1 MMRLFAGNRVALL
14 HNGAEYFPELG
25 KAIDN
30 AASEIF
36 LEAYIFENDDTGRRI
51 AEALKRAAQRGVVV
65 HLLLDGFGS
74 KSLPQDMI
82 DDMTRAGIQVL
93 LFRPEVL
100 SFKFRRQRLR
110 RMHRKLVII
119 DNRIAFVGGI
129 NIIDDMHTPK
139 QVPPRFDYAV
149 KIEGPLLR
157 VVHAAARDLW
167 ARVTWTHLRREW
179 RHTKGLPAAV
189 HSCGEQRAALVTR
202 DNLRHRRDIEQA
214 YLNAIAG
221 AKQEI
226 IIANAYFLPGRNF
239 RRALVNAA
247 ARGVRVILLLQGRV
261 EYVLLHY
268 ASRALYGY
276 FLDAGVE
283 IYEYHKSF
291 MHAKVAV
298 MDGYWA
304 TVGSSNI
311 DPFSMLLG
319 REANV
324 MVEDRGFAQQLRQSL
339 MQAVAHGAAQVV
351 RERWTNQPLAQRIL
365 IWISYGVAR
374 FITGA
379 FGYGREQEFK
389 PRR

>member
-1 MMRLFAGNRVALL
+1 MRFFAGNKLTLL
-14 HNGAEYFPELG
+14 HNGVEYFPELER
-25 KAIDN
+25 AIGN
-30 AASEIF
+30 AALEVF
-36 LEAYIFENDDTGRRI
+36 LETYIFENDDTGRRI
-51 AEALKRAAQRGVVV
+51 AEALKRAAQRGVRV

-74 KSLPQDMI
+74 KSLTREI
-82 DDMTRAGIQVL
+82 IADMTRAGVQLL
-93 LFRPEVL
+93 LFRPEIL

-110 RMHRKLVII
+110 RMHRKLAEI
-119 DNRIAFVGGI
+119 DGKVAFVGGI
-129 NIIDDMHTPK
+129 NIIDDMHTPN

-149 KIEGPLLR
+149 KIEGPLVR
-157 VVHAAARDLW
+157 AVHVSARDLW
-167 ARVTWTHLRREW
+167 TRVTWTHLRREW
-179 RHTKGLPAAV
+179 RKTKGQPAAMRP
-189 HSCGEQRAALVTR
+189 CGEQRAALVTR

-221 AKQEI
+221 AKQEVV
-226 IIANAYFLPGRNF
+226 IANAYFLPGRNF

-276 FLDAGVE
+276 FLNAGVE

-324 MVEDRGFAQQLRQSL
+324 MVEDHGFAQQLRQSL
-339 MQAVAHGAAQVV
+339 MQAVTQGSHQVE
-351 RERWTNQPLAQRIL
+351 RERWKNLPLAQRVL
-365 IWISYGVAR
+365 IWISYGLAR
-374 FITGA
+374 FFTGV
-379 FGYGREQEFK
+379 FGYGREHEL
-389 PRR
+389 RRRN

>member
-1 MMRLFAGNRVALL
+1 MMRYFAGNSVTLL

-36 LEAYIFENDDTGRRI
+36 LEAYIFENDNTGRRI
-51 AEALKRAAQRGVVV
+51 AEALKRAALRGVAV

-74 KSLPQDMI
+74 KSLPQEMI

-100 SFKFRRQRLR
+100 SFQFRRQRLR
-110 RMHRKLVII
+110 RMHRKLVMI

-179 RHTKGLPAAV
+179 RHTKSLLVAV
-189 HSCGEQRAALVTR
+189 QPCGEQRAALVTR

-351 RERWTNQPLAQRIL
+351 RERWTNRPLPQRIL

-374 FITGA
+374 FITGV
-379 FGYGREQEFK
+379 FGYGREQE
-389 PRR
+389 PRNL

>member
-51 AEALKRAAQRGVVV
+51 ANALKRAAQRGVAV

>member
-1 MMRLFAGNRVALL
+1 MMRFFAGNRVTLL
-14 HNGAEYFPELG
+14 HNGAEYFPELE
-25 KAIDN
+25 KAIKN
-30 AASEIF
+30 AALEIF

-51 AEALKRAAQRGVVV
+51 AEALQHAAQRGIAV
-65 HLLLDGFGS
+65 HVLLDGFGS
-74 KSLPQDMI
+74 KSLPQEMLAGMI
-82 DDMTRAGIQVL
+82 QAGIQVL

-100 SFKFRRQRLR
+100 GFKFRRQRLR
-110 RMHRKLVII
+110 RMHRKLVVI
-119 DNRIAFVGGI
+119 DGRIAFIGGI

-149 KIEGPLLR
+149 KVEGPLLR
-157 VVHAAARDLW
+157 VIHAAARDLW

-179 RHTKGLPAAV
+179 GYTKGRTAASQV
-189 HSCGEQRAALVTR
+189 RGEQRAALVTR

-239 RRALVNAA
+239 RRALINAA

-261 EYVLLHY
+261 EYLLLHY
-268 ASRALYGY
+268 ASRALYGN

-298 MDGYWA
+298 MDGYWT

-311 DPFSMLLG
+311 DPFSLLLG

-324 MVEDRGFAQQLRQSL
+324 VVEDRGFAQQLRQSL
-339 MQAVAHGAAQVV
+339 MQAIARGATQVV
-351 RERWTNQPLAQRIL
+351 RERWKNRPLAQRVL

-374 FITGA
+374 FVTGA
-379 FGYGREQEFK
+379 FGYGGEQEF
-389 PRR
+389 RSRH

>member
-1 MMRLFAGNRVALL
+1 MMRFFAGNRVTLL

-25 KAIDN
+25 KAIEN
-30 AASEIF
+30 SASEIF

-51 AEALKRAAQRGVVV
+51 AEALKRAAQRGVAV

-74 KSLPQDMI
+74 KSLPQEMI

-100 SFKFRRQRLR
+100 SFQFRRQRLR
-110 RMHRKLVII
+110 RMHRKLVVI
-119 DNRIAFVGGI
+119 DGRIAFIGGI

-149 KIEGPLLR
+149 KVEGPLLR
-157 VVHAAARDLW
+157 VIHAAARDLW

-179 RHTKGLPAAV
+179 RHTKGLLGAARP
-189 HSCGEQRAALVTR
+189 CGDQRAALVTR

-214 YLNAIAG
+214 YLNAIAS

-261 EYVLLHY
+261 EYLLLHY
-268 ASRALYGY
+268 ASRALYGN

-311 DPFSMLLG
+311 DPFSLLLG
-319 REANV
+319 REANLV
-324 MVEDRGFAQQLRQSL
+324 VEDRDFAQQLRQSL

-379 FGYGREQEFK
+379 FGYGREQE
-389 PRR
+389 PRNL

>member
-1 MMRLFAGNRVALL
+1 MMRFIAGNRLTLL
-14 HNGAEYFPELG
+14 HNGVEYFPELEA
-25 KAIDN
+25 AIDK
-30 AASEIF
+30 ASLEIF
-36 LEAYIFENDDTGRRI
+36 LAAYIFENDDTGRRI
-51 AEALKRAAQRGVVV
+51 AQALKRAAGRGVSV

-74 KSLPQDMI
+74 KSLPSELI
-82 DDMTRAGIQVL
+82 AAMTQAGVQVL

-100 SFKFRRQRLR
+100 SFKIRRQRLR
-110 RMHRKLVII
+110 RMHRKLAEI
-119 DNRIAFVGGI
+119 DSRIAFVGGI

-149 KIEGPLLR
+149 KIEGPLVR
-157 VVHAAARDLW
+157 VVHVAARDLW

-179 RHTKGLPAAV
+179 RHTRGLSATLSPY
-189 HSCGEQRAALVTR
+189 GEQRAALVTR
-202 DNLRHRRDIEQA
+202 DNVRHRRDIEQA
-214 YLNAIAG
+214 YLGAIAA

-239 RRALVNAA
+239 RRALINAA

-261 EYVLLHY
+261 EYLLLHY

-276 FLDAGVE
+276 FLDAGVQ

-319 REANV
+319 LEANV
-324 MVEDRGFAQQLRQSL
+324 VVEDNGFAHQLRHSL
-339 MQAVAHGAAQVV
+339 MQAIAQGAHQVM
-351 RERWTNQPLAQRIL
+351 RERWKNLPLPQRVL
-365 IWISYGVAR
+365 IWISYGAAR
-374 FITGA
+374 FFTGV
-379 FGYGREQEFK
+379 FGYGREHEFK
-389 PRR
+389 RPR

>member
-1 MMRLFAGNRVALL
+1 MMRFFAGNRVTLL
-14 HNGAEYFPELG
+14 HNGAEYFPELE
-25 KAIDN
+25 KAIKN
-30 AASEIF
+30 AALEIF
-36 LEAYIFENDDTGRRI
+36 LEVYIFENDNTGRRI
-51 AEALKRAAQRGVVV
+51 AEALQHAAQRGIAV

-74 KSLPQDMI
+74 KSLPQELLAGMI
-82 DDMTRAGIQVL
+82 QAGIQVL

-110 RMHRKLVII
+110 RMHRKLAVI
-119 DNRIAFVGGI
+119 DGRIAFVGGI

-149 KIEGPLLR
+149 KVEGPLLR
-157 VVHAAARDLW
+157 VIHAAARDLW

-179 RHTKGLPAAV
+179 GYTKGRTAA
-189 HSCGEQRAALVTR
+189 SQPRGQQRAALVTR

-261 EYVLLHY
+261 EYLLLHY

-339 MQAVAHGAAQVV
+339 MQAIARGATQMV
-351 RERWTNQPLAQRIL
+351 RERWKNRALAQRVL

-379 FGYGREQEFK
+379 FGYGREQE
-389 PRR
+389 PRNL

>member
-1 MMRLFAGNRVALL
+1 MMRYFAGNRVTLL

-36 LEAYIFENDDTGRRI
+36 LESYIFENDSSGRRI
-51 AEALKRAAQRGVVV
+51 AEALKRAAQRGVAV

-74 KSLPQDMI
+74 KPLPQEMI
-82 DDMTRAGIQVL
+82 DDMARAGVQVL
-93 LFRPEVL
+93 MFRPEVL

-110 RMHRKLVII
+110 RMHRKIAVI
-119 DNRIAFVGGI
+119 DGRIAFVGGI
-129 NIIDDMHTPK
+129 NIIDDMHTPN

-149 KIEGPLLR
+149 KIEGLLLR
-157 VVHAAARDLW
+157 AIHAAVRDLW
-167 ARVTWTHLRREW
+167 TRVTWTHLRREW
-179 RHTKGLPAAV
+179 RHTKGLLGAARP
-189 HSCGEQRAALVTR
+189 CGDQRAALVTR

-226 IIANAYFLPGRNF
+226 IIANAYFLPGRSF
-239 RRALVNAA
+239 RRALVKAA

-261 EYVLLHY
+261 EYVLVHY

-276 FLDAGVE
+276 FLNAGVV
-283 IYEYHKSF
+283 IYEYHRSF

-298 MDGYWA
+298 VDGYWA

-324 MVEDRGFAQQLRQSL
+324 MVEDLGFAQQLRQSL
-339 MQAVAHGAAQVV
+339 MQAVAQGAHQVV
-351 RERWTNQPLAQRIL
+351 RERWKNLSLAQRIL
-365 IWISYGVAR
+365 IWICYGVTR
-374 FITGA
+374 FLTGM

>member
-1 MMRLFAGNRVALL
+1 MRFFAGNRVTLL

-25 KAIDN
+25 KAIEN

-51 AEALKRAAQRGVVV
+51 AEALKRAAQRGITV

-74 KSLPQDMI
+74 KSLPQEMLAGMI
-82 DDMTRAGIQVL
+82 QAGIQVL

-110 RMHRKLVII
+110 RMHRKLVVI
-119 DNRIAFVGGI
+119 DGRIAFIGGI

-149 KIEGPLLR
+149 KVEGPLLR
-157 VVHAAARDLW
+157 VIHAAARDLW
-167 ARVTWTHLRREW
+167 ARVTWTHLQREW
-179 RHTKGLPAAV
+179 GYTKGRTAA
-189 HSCGEQRAALVTR
+189 SQPRGQQRAALVTR

-214 YLNAIAG
+214 YLNAIAS

-268 ASRALYGY
+268 ASRALYGN

-339 MQAVAHGAAQVV
+339 MHAIARGATQVV
-351 RERWTNQPLAQRIL
+351 RERWKNQALVQRIL

-374 FITGA
+374 FITGV
-379 FGYGREQEFK
+379 FGYGREQE
-389 PRR
+389 PRNL

>member
-1 MMRLFAGNRVALL
+1 MMRFFASNRVTLL

-51 AEALKRAAQRGVVV
+51 AEALKRAAQRGVAV

-74 KSLPQDMI
+74 KSLPQEMI

-100 SFKFRRQRLR
+100 SFQFRRRRLR
-110 RMHRKLVII
+110 RMHRKLVMI
-119 DNRIAFVGGI
+119 DGRIAFIGGI

-276 FLDAGVE
+276 FLEAGVE

-365 IWISYGVAR
+365 IWICYGVAR
-374 FITGA
+374 FITGV
-379 FGYGREQEFK
+379 FGYGREQE
-389 PRR
+389 PRNL

>member
-1 MMRLFAGNRVALL
+1 MMRFFAGNRVTLL
-14 HNGAEYFPELG
+14 HNGAEYFPELE
-25 KAIDN
+25 KAIKN
-30 AASEIF
+30 AALEIF
-36 LEAYIFENDDTGRRI
+36 LESYIFENDHTGRRI
-51 AEALKRAAQRGVVV
+51 ADALQHAAQRGITV

-74 KSLPQDMI
+74 KSLPQEMLAGMI
-82 DDMTRAGIQVL
+82 QAGIQVL

-100 SFKFRRQRLR
+100 SFQFKRQRLR
-110 RMHRKLVII
+110 RMHRKLVVI
-119 DNRIAFVGGI
+119 DGRIAFIGGI

-149 KIEGPLLR
+149 KVEGPLLR
-157 VVHAAARDLW
+157 VIHAAARDLW

-179 RHTKGLPAAV
+179 RHTKGRASSSQLR
-189 HSCGEQRAALVTR
+189 GEQRAALVTR

-268 ASRALYGY
+268 ASRALYGN

-324 MVEDRGFAQQLRQSL
+324 VVEDRGFAQQLRQSL

-351 RERWTNQPLAQRIL
+351 RERWKNRPLAQRVL

-374 FITGA
+374 FVTGA
-379 FGYGREQEFK
+379 FGYGREQE
-389 PRR
+389 PRNH

>member
-1 MMRLFAGNRVALL
+1 MRFFAGNRVTLL
-14 HNGAEYFPELG
+14 HNGAEYFPELE
-25 KAIDN
+25 KAIKN
-30 AASEIF
+30 AALEIF

-51 AEALKRAAQRGVVV
+51 AEALQHAAQRGITV

-74 KSLPQDMI
+74 KSMPQEMLAGMI
-82 DDMTRAGIQVL
+82 QAGIQVL

-100 SFKFRRQRLR
+100 GFKFRRQRLR
-110 RMHRKLVII
+110 RMHRKLVVI
-119 DNRIAFVGGI
+119 DGRIAFIGGI
-129 NIIDDMHTPK
+129 NIIDDMHTPR

-149 KIEGPLLR
+149 KVEGPLLR
-157 VVHAAARDLW
+157 VIHAAARDLW

-179 RHTKGLPAAV
+179 SYTKGRTAA
-189 HSCGEQRAALVTR
+189 SQLRGEQRAALVTR

-239 RRALVNAA
+239 RRALINAA

-261 EYVLLHY
+261 EYLLLHY
-268 ASRALYGY
+268 ASRALYGN

-311 DPFSMLLG
+311 DPFSLLLG

-324 MVEDRGFAQQLRQSL
+324 VVEDRGFAQQLRQSL
-339 MQAVAHGAAQVV
+339 MQAIARGATQVV
-351 RERWTNQPLAQRIL
+351 RERWKNRPLAQRVL

-374 FITGA
+374 FVTGA
-379 FGYGREQEFK
+379 FGYGREQEF
-389 PRR
+389 RSRH

>member
-1 MMRLFAGNRVALL
+1 MMRFFAGNRVTLL

-36 LEAYIFENDDTGRRI
+36 LEAYIFEDDDTGRRI
-51 AEALKRAAQRGVVV
+51 AKALKRAALRGVAV

-74 KSLPQDMI
+74 KSLPQEMI

-100 SFKFRRQRLR
+100 SFQFRRRRLR
-110 RMHRKLVII
+110 RMHRKLVMI
-119 DNRIAFVGGI
+119 DSRIAFVGGI

-157 VVHAAARDLW
+157 VIHAAARDLW

-324 MVEDRGFAQQLRQSL
+324 LVEDRSFAQQLRQSL

-351 RERWTNQPLAQRIL
+351 RERWTNRPLAQRIL
-365 IWISYGVAR
+365 IWICYGVAR
-374 FITGA
+374 FITGV
-379 FGYGREQEFK
+379 FGYGREQE
-389 PRR
+389 PRNL

>member
-1 MMRLFAGNRVALL
+1 MMRFFAGNRVTLL

-36 LEAYIFENDDTGRRI
+36 LEAYIFEDDDTGRRI
-51 AEALKRAAQRGVVV
+51 AKALKRAALRGVAV

-74 KSLPQDMI
+74 KSLPQEMI

-100 SFKFRRQRLR
+100 SFQFRRRRLR
-110 RMHRKLVII
+110 RMHRKLVMI
-119 DNRIAFVGGI
+119 DGRIAFVGGI

-157 VVHAAARDLW
+157 VIHAAARDLW

-324 MVEDRGFAQQLRQSL
+324 MVEDRSFAQQLRQSL
-339 MQAVAHGAAQVV
+339 MQAVAHGAARVV

-365 IWISYGVAR
+365 IWICYGAAR
-374 FITGA
+374 FITGV
-379 FGYGREQEFK
+379 FGYGREQE
-389 PRR
+389 PRNL

>member
-1 MMRLFAGNRVALL
+1 MMRFFTGNRVTLL
-14 HNGAEYFPELG
+14 HNGAEYFPELE
-25 KAIDN
+25 KAIKN
-30 AASEIF
+30 AALEIF
-36 LEAYIFENDDTGRRI
+36 LEAYIFENDNTGRRI
-51 AEALKRAAQRGVVV
+51 AEALQHAAQRGITV

-74 KSLPQDMI
+74 KSLPQEMLAGMI
-82 DDMTRAGIQVL
+82 EAGIQVL

-110 RMHRKLVII
+110 RMHRKLVVI
-119 DNRIAFVGGI
+119 DGRIAFIGGI

-149 KIEGPLLR
+149 KVEGPLLR
-157 VVHAAARDLW
+157 VIHAAARDLW

-179 RHTKGLPAAV
+179 RHTKGRAAA
-189 HSCGEQRAALVTR
+189 SQFRGQQRAALVTR

-226 IIANAYFLPGRNF
+226 IIANAYFLPGRDF

-339 MQAVAHGAAQVV
+339 MQAVARGATQVV

-374 FITGA
+374 FITGV
-379 FGYGREQEFK
+379 FGYGREQE
-389 PRR
+389 PRNL

>member
-1 MMRLFAGNRVALL
+1 MRLFAGNRVTLL
-14 HNGAEYFPELG
+14 QNGVEYFPELE
-25 KAIDN
+25 KAIEY
-30 AASEIF
+30 ATLEIF
-36 LEAYIFENDDTGRRI
+36 IESYIFENDVTGRRI
-51 AEALKRAAQRGVVV
+51 AEALKRAAQRGVAV

-74 KSLPQDMI
+74 KSLPQKMLADMAL
-82 DDMTRAGIQVL
+82 AGIQVL
-93 LFRPEVL
+93 LFRPEIL

-110 RMHRKLVII
+110 RMHRKLVLI
-119 DNRIAFVGGI
+119 DGKIAFVGGI

-157 VVHAAARDLW
+157 AIHAAVRDLW
-167 ARVTWTHLRREW
+167 TRVTWTHLRREW
-179 RHTKGLPAAV
+179 RHTKGWSAAAR
-189 HSCGEQRAALVTR
+189 SCGDQHAALVTR

-239 RRALVNAA
+239 RRALVKAA
-247 ARGVRVILLLQGRV
+247 ASGVRVILLLQGRV
-261 EYVLLHY
+261 EYVLVHY

-276 FLDAGVE
+276 FLNAGVE

-298 MDGYWA
+298 IDNNWA

-324 MVEDRGFAQQLRQSL
+324 VVEDYGFAQQLKQSL
-339 MQAVAHGAAQVV
+339 MRAVAQGATQVV
-351 RERWTNQPLAQRIL
+351 RERWKNLALAQRIL
-365 IWISYGVAR
+365 IWICYGVTR
-374 FITGA
+374 FLTGM

-389 PRR
+389 SHL

>member
-1 MMRLFAGNRVALL
+1 MRLVAGNRVTLL
-14 HNGAEYFPELG
+14 HNGAEYFPELE
-25 KAIDN
+25 KAIEN
-30 AASEIF
+30 SASEIF
-36 LEAYIFENDDTGRRI
+36 LEAYIFENDGTGRRI
-51 AEALKRAAQRGVVV
+51 AEALKHAAQRGVTV

-74 KSLPQDMI
+74 KSLSHDMLAG
-82 DDMTRAGIQVL
+82 MTQAGIQVL

-110 RMHRKLVII
+110 RMHRKLVVI
-119 DNRIAFVGGI
+119 DGRIAFVGGI

-157 VVHAAARDLW
+157 VFRAAARDLW

-179 RHTKGLPAAV
+179 RHTKGLRVAFQP
-189 HSCGEQRAALVTR
+189 CGEQRAALVTR

-247 ARGVRVILLLQGRV
+247 ARGVRVILVLQGRV

-298 MDGYWA
+298 MDSYWA

-324 MVEDRGFAQQLRQSL
+324 VVEDRGFAQQLRQSL
-339 MQAVAHGAAQVV
+339 MQAIARGATQVV
-351 RERWTNQPLAQRIL
+351 RERWKNQPLAQRIL
-365 IWISYGVAR
+365 IWISYGAAR
-374 FITGA
+374 FLTGA
-379 FGYGREQEFK
+379 FGYGREQELK
-389 PRR
+389 LRR

>member
-1 MMRLFAGNRVALL
+1 MMRFFAGNRVTLL
-14 HNGAEYFPELG
+14 HNGVEYFPELG

-51 AEALKRAAQRGVVV
+51 ANALKRAAQRGVAV

-74 KSLPQDMI
+74 KSLPQEMI

-100 SFKFRRQRLR
+100 SFQFRRRRLR
-110 RMHRKLVII
+110 RMHRKLVMI
-119 DNRIAFVGGI
+119 DGRIAFVGGI

-189 HSCGEQRAALVTR
+189 YSCGEQRAALVTR

-276 FLDAGVE
+276 FLEAGVE

-324 MVEDRGFAQQLRQSL
+324 MVEGRGFAQQLRQSL

-365 IWISYGVAR
+365 IWICYGVAR
-374 FITGA
+374 FLTGM

-389 PRR
+389 SRH